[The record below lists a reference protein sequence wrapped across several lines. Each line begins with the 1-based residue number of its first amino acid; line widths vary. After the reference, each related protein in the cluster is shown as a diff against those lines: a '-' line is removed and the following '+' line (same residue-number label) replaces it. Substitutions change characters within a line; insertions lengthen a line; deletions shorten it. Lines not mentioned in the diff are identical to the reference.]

1 MTNMT
6 GRYLNEL
13 AYIHMYAS
21 FAASNTVDFQD
32 YFRETVMLL
41 QYSTIAVK
49 LKVFV
54 RGKNTILKFVG
65 NTK

>member
-6 GRYLNEL
+6 GRYLTEL

-21 FAASNTVDFQD
+21 FASSNTVDLQN

-41 QYSTIAVK
+41 QLQLPSV
-49 LKVFV
+49 
-54 RGKNTILKFVG
+54 
-65 NTK
+65 